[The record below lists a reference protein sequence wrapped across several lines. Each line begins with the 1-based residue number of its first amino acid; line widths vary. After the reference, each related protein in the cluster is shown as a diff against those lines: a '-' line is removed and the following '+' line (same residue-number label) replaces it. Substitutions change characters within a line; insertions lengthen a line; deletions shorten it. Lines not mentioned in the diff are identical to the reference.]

1 MTKHSLEKYH
11 HFNFTK
17 IKSNY
22 WYDFFCSQEA
32 EKAAQAKQDRAD
44 ARAAAAEEA
53 KEAAANAV
61 LAAENANIVH
71 SPSNFSC
78 HSYELFVGQPKGHD
92 DNNKEKM
99 SIRSEGLDSVS
110 ERRRIP
116 NNLTKM
122 RKVSAVSVL
131 IFIEPLGNEIS
142 SRQVTFSKLSNIF
155 TEKLY
160 FSKSVESKIFKSSNS
175 L

>member
-1 MTKHSLEKYH
+1 M
-11 HFNFTK
+11 
-17 IKSNY
+17 
-22 WYDFFCSQEA
+22 QEA

-53 KEAAANAV
+53 KEAAANAA
-61 LAAENANIVH
+61 LAAEGGNIVN

-116 NNLTKM
+116 NNLNKM

-131 IFIEPLGNEIS
+131 IFIEPLGNDLPS
-142 SRQVTFSKLSNIF
+142 HQVTFISLIHRKIILPARYPVWLRLNEKLSIQLFHFLSIF
-155 TEKLY
+155 T
-160 FSKSVESKIFKSSNS
+160 FHHF
-175 L
+175 

>member
-1 MTKHSLEKYH
+1 M
-11 HFNFTK
+11 
-17 IKSNY
+17 
-22 WYDFFCSQEA
+22 FCSLCFQEA

-53 KEAAANAV
+53 KEAAANAA

-131 IFIEPLGNEIS
+131 IFIEPLGNEIP
-142 SRQVTFSKLSNIF
+142 SRQVTFSILTNLQKNYISQKESGSF
-155 TEKLY
+155 SFKKY
-160 FSKSVESKIFKSSNS
+160 FFRFKIYNTPAS
-175 L
+175 